1 MLIIP
6 AFSQIRYSIITM
18 LISFLVKGSSNMNNL
33 PQVLFPNMSE
43 SEYAFIFQQ
52 ASEKCMAIE
61 KYVVMCV
68 LAYNNT
74 LYVSTLVSQLRR
86 LKYQLKS
93 MMVAATDDIPPRLI
107 ELQEKAYSDV
117 ENVLQTL
124 IDQELS

>member
-1 MLIIP
+1 
-6 AFSQIRYSIITM
+6 
-18 LISFLVKGSSNMNNL
+18 MNNL